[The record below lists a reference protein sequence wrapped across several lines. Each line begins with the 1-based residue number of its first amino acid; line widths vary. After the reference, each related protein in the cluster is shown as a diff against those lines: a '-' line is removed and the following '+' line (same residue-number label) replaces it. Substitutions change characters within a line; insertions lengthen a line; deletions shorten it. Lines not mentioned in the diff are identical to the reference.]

1 MPMDDRKKERNPDD
15 REDREEREESEQ
27 RGIFGRIVKRGIE
40 SSMGAIS
47 RSEDTLRGLVEG
59 MKVPKEVAQSMLDQ
73 VDETKRGLYTV
84 VAKEIREFLQ
94 STNFAGDVKKILTG
108 LAFEVKMEVRF
119 KSVEDEGRTTV
130 RPDVKADAALKPTRR
145 RARDEERAKAPE
157 PRAPEPKSEEPPK
170 GE

>member
-1 MPMDDRKKERNPDD
+1 MDERKKDRGADDRDD
-15 REDREEREESEQ
+15 REDREDHEG
-27 RGIFGRIVKRGIE
+27 RGIIGRIVKRGIE

-47 RSEDTLRGLVEG
+47 RSEDTLRALVEG

-84 VAKEIREFLQ
+84 VAKEMREFLQ

-119 KSVEDEGRTTV
+119 KSVDDEDRPDAV
-130 RPDVKADAALKPTRR
+130 RPDVKADASLKSTRR
-145 RARDEERAKAPE
+145 ERRSTAPE
-157 PRAPEPKSEEPPK
+157 PPAGGEPDDDR
-170 GE
+170 